1 MAEPRLILRRW
12 RRAVLRQRRLI
23 VAMLLA
29 ASVLAF
35 AEHVRPDPPVSTAV
49 VVAAHDLETGTRIG
63 PDDVQL
69 VSMPEAVVPYAAATS
84 VGDVTGGTVAGP
96 MRAGEPLTDK
106 RLVGASLIDGYPPGW
121 VAAPVRVADAEAA
134 ALLVVGDQVDVY
146 AAQPS
151 EEEARLLVSSAP
163 VVAVPRT
170 EHGSSPG
177 ALVVLAV
184 DDVAAAGLAA
194 ASDGAV
200 VSVVMRR

>member
-1 MAEPRLILRRW
+1 MAEPRLLLRRW

-23 VAMLLA
+23 VAVLLA
-29 ASVLAF
+29 ASVMAF

-49 VVAAHDLETGTRIG
+49 VVAAHDLEAGTRIG
-63 PDDVQL
+63 PDDVQI
-69 VSMPEAVVPYAAATS
+69 VSMPRAIVPHAAATS
-84 VGDVTGGTVAGP
+84 VGDVTGSTVAGP
-96 MRAGEPLTDK
+96 MRAGEPMTDK
-106 RLVGASLIDGYPPGW
+106 RLVGTSLIAGYPPGW

-134 ALLVVGDQVDVY
+134 ALLAVGDRVDVY
-146 AAQPS
+146 AAQPTK
-151 EEEARLLVSSAP
+151 EEARLLVSSAP
-163 VVAVPRT
+163 VVSVPRT

-184 DDVAAAGLAA
+184 DDVAAAALAG